1 MSESAKRVV
10 LISKPGQAEARM
22 QGMLADGGVDVAL
35 SLDPGQGDPA
45 QIVQAAPDAVVVLLD
60 PGIEEALERFQ
71 GLLRDR
77 SLTVI
82 YDEAELTLSRQGW
95 DAARWMRH
103 LLAKLHHHDDVLP
116 PRQGDGSGSAVCAAV
131 TPQPAP
137 AAVAPAL
144 ADPPSTVG
152 AEAAL
157 DVPSDADLTFDADV
171 VDTVDSLDI
180 EPISLAD
187 LDLPR
192 EAAPAADVGSDDADE
207 YAWKPPELDSPADAP
222 TGLDELLRSL
232 QAEPTAHLPS
242 SPEPTS
248 EDPTAAAAATHA
260 PDLASHDIASHLSL
274 ADADAAPAPVATP
287 STGSP
292 SAAVLRNLDDLESRI
307 AHLQLVDEEDAAPA
321 IETPPAATPSAAA
334 AIPSG
339 AVWVLAGIGGPDAIR
354 HLVSGLPSEFDR
366 PVLIQQKL
374 EGARHD
380 KLVQQLERISSLP
393 VELAQPGAAIAAGR
407 IYILASATG
416 VHAPPDAA
424 WQFDGQGDRMPALD
438 ASQTSRCAVVVL
450 SGADP
455 QQSAAMAGLA
465 ATGALLLAQTPDSCF
480 DAQGAGTAIAAGAH
494 PLAPDQIAVTLSNWA
509 TMGVRP

>member
-1 MSESAKRVV
+1 MSESVKRVV

-116 PRQGDGSGSAVCAAV
+116 PRQGDGSGSAVSAAV
-131 TPQPAP
+131 KPHPAP
-137 AAVAPAL
+137 AAAAPAL
-144 ADPPSTVG
+144 ADPPSTVA
-152 AEAAL
+152 AEGAL
-157 DVPSDADLTFDADV
+157 DVPSDADLTFDAVV
-171 VDTVDSLDI
+171 VDTVDRLDI

-187 LDLPR
+187 LDLPQ
-192 EAAPAADVGSDDADE
+192 EAAPAADAGSDDADD
-207 YAWKPPELDSPADAP
+207 YAWKPREFDSPADA
-222 TGLDELLRSL
+222 GLDELLRSL
-232 QAEPTAHLPS
+232 QAEPSAHLPS
-242 SPEPTS
+242 SPEPIS
-248 EDPTAAAAATHA
+248 EAPADAVAATPA
-260 PDLASHDIASHLSL
+260 PDRPSHDIASHLSL
-274 ADADAAPAPVATP
+274 ADADAAPEPVAAP

-292 SAAVLRNLDDLESRI
+292 SVAVSRNLDDLESRI
-307 AHLQLVDEEDAAPA
+307 AHLQLVDDEDAAPA
-321 IETPPAATPSAAA
+321 IETPPPAVPSPVP

-354 HLVSGLPSEFDR
+354 HLLSGLPADFDR

-380 KLVQQLERISSLP
+380 KLVQQLERISALP

-407 IYILASATG
+407 IYILTSATG

-438 ASQTSRCAVVVL
+438 ASQASRCAVVVL

-494 PLAPDQIAVTLSNWA
+494 PVAPDQIAGTLSNWA
-509 TMGVRP
+509 ILGVRP